1 MTRSTTPDRRTRPLY
16 YPIRAVARLTGLSID
31 TLRAWERRHSVVK
44 PRRNDRGRVY
54 TSADVERLKML
65 RELVARGHAIGSL
78 ADSSDARLAAL
89 LESAAP
95 DEGARADTP
104 AAGLGEALAAL
115 DRYDPDVL
123 EASLNRYAVVLP
135 PSDFVFAVIVPLL
148 QEVGRRWENG
158 DLRPAQEHLVS
169 AAARNVLGG
178 LLRGAVRPSASP
190 KIVFATP
197 SGERHELGLLSAA
210 LLAASDGW
218 GVVYLGSDLPAL
230 DILHA
235 VKTTAARILMISL
248 TSPEAVAKQ
257 ELISL
262 AGLAS
267 HVGLWVGG
275 PQAQALLKPAG
286 GRAQHVPA
294 LTSLPLLL
302 RENLG

>member
-1 MTRSTTPDRRTRPLY
+1 MTG
-16 YPIRAVARLTGLSID
+16 VSID
-31 TLRAWERRHSVVK
+31 TLRAWERRHGVIK
-44 PRRNDRGRVY
+44 PRRNDRGRIY
-54 TSADVERLKML
+54 TEEDVARLKML

-78 ADSSDARLAAL
+78 AGSNDARLAAL
-89 LESAAP
+89 LEAGGP
-95 DEGARADTP
+95 DESARSDTP

-158 DLRPAQEHLVS
+158 ELRPAQEHLVS

-178 LLRGAVRPSASP
+178 LLRGTARPNASP

-218 GVVYLGSDLPAL
+218 GVVYLGSDLPSAE
-230 DILHA
+230 IQHA
-235 VKTTAARILMISL
+235 VKATAARILMISL
-248 TSPEAVAKQ
+248 TSPAAVASQ
-257 ELISL
+257 ELMAL
-262 AGLAS
+262 ARFSSEVA
-267 HVGLWVGG
+267 LWVGG
-275 PQAQALLKPAG
+275 PQAQALLTPAG
-286 GRAQHVPA
+286 DRAQYVPA
-294 LTSLPLLL
+294 LTSLVSLL

>member
-1 MTRSTTPDRRTRPLY
+1 M
-16 YPIRAVARLTGLSID
+16 TGLSID

-44 PRRNDRGRVY
+44 PRRNNRGRVY

-78 ADSSDARLAAL
+78 ADSSDARLTAL
-89 LESAAP
+89 LESAS
-95 DEGARADTP
+95 DEGARSDTP
-104 AAGLGEALAAL
+104 AAGLGEALTAL

-178 LLRGAVRPSASP
+178 LLRGTVRPNASP
-190 KIVFATP
+190 RIVFATP

-218 GVVYLGSDLPAL
+218 GVVYLGSDLPAS
-230 DILHA
+230 DIQHA

-257 ELISL
+257 ELIAL
-262 AGLAS
+262 AGVSAD
-267 HVGLWVGG
+267 VALWVGG
-275 PQAQALLKPAG
+275 PQAEALLKPAG
-286 GRAQHVPA
+286 GRAKHVPA
-294 LTSLPLLL
+294 LTSFTSLL